1 MSISI
6 RGPFAMTDNGPE
18 RSRRSRRARRSL
30 GLLASL
36 AVSALI
42 GATAISPANAT
53 LSRTVGAPDTSTGFP
68 TFYQDVN
75 GTKLGLCLVSSNCLA
90 GTTVPDP
97 NQPASVASGNFPGE
111 AFYAYASADVTLTGG
126 GRLRWLAVLEAA
138 FLTGDVVDGDQ
149 MTFTRI
155 QLSGSKINTKVYPV
169 DTVLT
174 ARTPYG
180 NISGTV
186 KKDGTLARNR
196 KESAPGTVDNQFI
209 RPATEATTGYGGTF
223 LRWDQRIAPAAPAGF
238 IGNPDVIHAVTGAK
252 AGYENSVQV
261 FRGTAAISPAVNQFS
276 VGGQIAG

>member
-1 MSISI
+1 MSFSIRSAI
-6 RGPFAMTDNGPE
+6 RGPLAMTDNGPE
-18 RSRRSRRARRSL
+18 RSHRSRRARRSF

-36 AVSALI
+36 ATGALI
-42 GATAISPANAT
+42 GVTAISPANAT
-53 LSRTVGAPDTSTGFP
+53 LGNVGAADAGTGFP
-68 TFYQDVN
+68 TFYQDAN
-75 GTKLGLCLVSSNCLA
+75 GTKLGLCLVSANCLA

-97 NQPASVASGNFPGE
+97 TQPASVASGNFPGE

-126 GRLRWLAVLEAA
+126 GRLRWMAALEAA

-196 KESAPGTVDNQFI
+196 KESAPGTVDNGFR
-209 RPATEATTGYGGTF
+209 RPVTEATTGYGGSF
-223 LRWDQRIAPAAPAGF
+223 LRWNAGAPAGF
-238 IGNPDVIHAVTGAK
+238 IGDPNVLHAVNGAK
-252 AGYENSVQV
+252 AGNGNSVQL
-261 FRGTAAISPAVNQFS
+261 FRGTAAISPAVTLFS